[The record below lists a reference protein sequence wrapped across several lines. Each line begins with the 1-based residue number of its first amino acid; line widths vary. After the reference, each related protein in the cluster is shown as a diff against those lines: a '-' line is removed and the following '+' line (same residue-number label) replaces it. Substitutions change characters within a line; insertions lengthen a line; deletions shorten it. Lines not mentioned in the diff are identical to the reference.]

1 VMSCQ
6 NGQESPIDDVPEDY
20 IPYTSVQL
28 CSNIILNSKFILE
41 VRGFH
46 PFLIGKALFPYVW
59 LSAPGAPGQG
69 VENWPRVVERSTAK
83 FPSIRIQHFRQAKSL
98 SLSINET
105 RVLQIASYS
114 DDAVVVDQIDLR
126 PLGLLIFGDTA
137 KLTVGTSSYSSNRI
151 EGGRSFLAIG

>member
-1 VMSCQ
+1 MSDQ
-6 NGQESPIDDVPEDY
+6 NGQDSPIGDVPEDY
-20 IPYTSVQL
+20 IPYRSVVL
-28 CSNIILNSKFILE
+28 CSNTIINLQFLLE

-46 PFLIGKALFPYVW
+46 PFLIGRGVFPYVW
-59 LSAPGAPGQG
+59 MSAPSAPEQG

-83 FPSIRIQHFRQAKSL
+83 FPVIKIQHSRL
-98 SLSINET
+98 TRSLSISINGM

-114 DDAVVVDQIDLR
+114 DDEVVVDQIDLR

-137 KLTVGTSSYSSNRI
+137 KLTAGGSSYSSNRI